1 MNDFYSFELEKEN
14 ILYFINSELGVELY
28 TLKLIKFK
36 YELLYNLLDS
46 INTMMQ
52 IFNYLYNIQILE
64 YFLLYLLFDHNFSI
78 LLAQKY
84 NSIKND
90 GKKKKDVSQ

>member
-28 TLKLIKFK
+28 TSKLIKFK

-46 INTMMQ
+46 IHYTTM
-52 IFNYLYNIQILE
+52 L
-64 YFLLYLLFDHNFSI
+64 
-78 LLAQKY
+78 
-84 NSIKND
+84 
-90 GKKKKDVSQ
+90 

>member
-28 TLKLIKFK
+28 TSKLIKFK